1 MSSGRVRHMVFG
13 CKCLNVR
20 LNVESTAD
28 SRISLENITNVL
40 ECRLGEAPAVEVGL
54 NALVEVKPG
63 SSVDRSINVVRCLL
77 CKSPVLYFRKAAA
90 AGLSPLL
97 GMPLAHSEGFLAQE
111 AKNPEQVLEIQ
122 KNPEYSKPFGI
133 LLLPE
138 FANGARSR
146 PGGTHV
152 PREIQQK
159 ATEFMQRQE
168 IAKDERVREYIRAQD
183 RALETVRNRT
193 MDECALVADI
203 INAVHPQT
211 TAAPPVRREPSA
223 ASGLAAMLRGPTNG
237 GSSSSR
243 ANNGASRQN
252 PMDRR
257 LGTIGNNGQNSD
269 DELGGVFGLA
279 DAVDSM
285 ALRGGTN
292 ASSRRNNN
300 AFGTQQPDDFS
311 GNDEDDEEA
320 FGDFAQLPPHS
331 FAPVQMTSQQQ
342 QRGGNLAPMLAG
354 SMPIQIPTFGSG
366 SVVGG
371 HSLSRRELQHRA
383 EEIEQN
389 RRKEQFTRDLP
400 KTFVPPHQLLDQMHE
415 NDTDLIIGSKPRD
428 SYGFGRRYAPG

>member
-1 MSSGRVRHMVFG
+1 MCFV
-13 CKCLNVR
+13 
-20 LNVESTAD
+20 
-28 SRISLENITNVL
+28 
-40 ECRLGEAPAVEVGL
+40 
-54 NALVEVKPG
+54 
-63 SSVDRSINVVRCLL
+63 
-77 CKSPVLYFRKAAA
+77 PVC
-90 AGLSPLL
+90 
-97 GMPLAHSEGFLAQE
+97 
-111 AKNPEQVLEIQ
+111 NPERVLEIQ
-122 KNPEYSKPFGI
+122 KSPEYSKPFGI

-285 ALRGGTN
+285 ALRGGTS

-300 AFGTQQPDDFS
+300 AFGAQQPDDFS
-311 GNDEDDEEA
+311 GNDEDDEEEA